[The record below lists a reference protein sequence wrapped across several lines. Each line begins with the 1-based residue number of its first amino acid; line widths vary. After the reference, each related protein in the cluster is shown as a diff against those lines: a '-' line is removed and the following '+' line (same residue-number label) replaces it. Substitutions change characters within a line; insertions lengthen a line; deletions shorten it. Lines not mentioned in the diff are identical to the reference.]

1 MHCVWSEADEGRF
14 GIDFEYDYGLRG
26 VLFVM
31 CVVCLI
37 ESIGKWDEEMAI
49 KNVIDTR
56 IDGKR
61 EYNQNRDVMINKLEY
76 MECDIKKQIIVW
88 IE

>member
-61 EYNQNRDVMINKLEY
+61 EYNQNRDVMTNKLEY
-76 MECDIKKQIIVW
+76 MEYDIKKQIIVW

>member
-1 MHCVWSEADEGRF
+1 
-14 GIDFEYDYGLRG
+14 
-26 VLFVM
+26 M

-61 EYNQNRDVMINKLEY
+61 EYNQNRDVMTNKLEY
-76 MECDIKKQIIVW
+76 MEYDIKKQIIVW